1 MNKITMLGTGN
12 ATVTQ
17 IYNTC
22 FVLATDTTRLL
33 VDAGGGNGILSQLKK
48 VDFPISEVHHLF
60 VTHAHT
66 DHVLGVI
73 WVIRMVAQCKGY
85 EGQLHVYGHDKVMRV
100 IRTIIDMILAKKQLQ
115 KVEERVVFHLLEDG
129 DAFEVGDMKLTCFDI
144 HSTKEK
150 QFGFR
155 AELPVE
161 GMGSDGSREVE
172 SKPMVLACLGD
183 EPYNPDCEPYV
194 KDSDWLLHE
203 AFCLYEERD
212 RLIKQEGRLDDI
224 VEKVLRSV
232 FSSVAHK
239 KEYKEPVAFYRYM
252 LDNVSY
258 QVDPEKA
265 HQTFRSKKTKENFLW
280 EIAKSELEAKYEI
293 LGTDEVI
300 AQFQRMAILK
310 AIDEN
315 WVEQV
320 DYLQQLRMALSGQY
334 TSQKNPLVEFFQEAY
349 QSFER
354 MKEAAKE
361 QMVRNLLLSRVEI
374 NKKGEIVLHFP

>member
-33 VDAGGGNGILSQLKK
+33 VDAGGGNGILSQLMK

-73 WVIRMVAQCKGY
+73 WVIRMVVQCKGY

-161 GMGSDGSREVE
+161 GVGSDGSREVE

-183 EPYNPDCEPYV
+183 EPYNPLNRSYIEGA
-194 KDSDWLLHE
+194 DWMMCE
-203 AFCLYEERD
+203 AFCLYADRDTFKPYEKCHSTALDAGKLAAELGVKNLILYHTEEKTLASRKEKYS
-212 RLIKQEGRLDDI
+212 LEVAEFFKGRIVVPDD
-224 VEKVLRSV
+224 L
-232 FSSVAHK
+232 
-239 KEYKEPVAFYRYM
+239 
-252 LDNVSY
+252 
-258 QVDPEKA
+258 
-265 HQTFRSKKTKENFLW
+265 
-280 EIAKSELEAKYEI
+280 
-293 LGTDEVI
+293 EVI
-300 AQFQRMAILK
+300 EL
-310 AIDEN
+310 
-315 WVEQV
+315 
-320 DYLQQLRMALSGQY
+320 
-334 TSQKNPLVEFFQEAY
+334 
-349 QSFER
+349 
-354 MKEAAKE
+354 
-361 QMVRNLLLSRVEI
+361 
-374 NKKGEIVLHFP
+374 